1 MAIKQKMKKRIIK
14 KNSKSSK
21 KAKNELT
28 QSQWG
33 TLFEEINSK
42 LDLLLE
48 GHSDLNNKVNVLDD
62 KVNVLDQKV
71 DRNYQEMNSKF
82 DEVNSNFKTVF
93 EYLSKIDDNLHE
105 LQFIKSELAQIKSKL
120 SKKADL
126 DYIEKIEQR
135 VNKIEMDYIELR
147 VMVKERK

>member
-1 MAIKQKMKKRIIK
+1 MTIKQKMKKRIIK
-14 KNSKSSK
+14 KNSK

-71 DRNYQEMNSKF
+71 GRNYQEMNLRF
-82 DEVNSNFKTVF
+82 DGVDSNFKTVF
-93 EYLSKIDDNLHE
+93 EYLSKIDNNLHE
-105 LQFIKSELAQIKSKL
+105 LKFIKSELAQIKSKL